1 MRKTAACVLLTIL
14 CSITAAAQTAPGAQ
28 VMNPSLY
35 SDSASNLF
43 LFRDLRARNLNDI
56 VNIMVVENSSASNS
70 ANTATQKKGDASV
83 TTPGFLLGIKVPVNP
98 LTLSSAADFSGQ
110 GSTTRTGQLNASISA
125 RVVQVLPNGDLVIEG
140 RKEVT
145 INREHQVL
153 TVRGTIR
160 QYDISPSDVVLS
172 TSIANMEINFD
183 GKGIISDANKP
194 ALLSKLFKYILPF

>member
-1 MRKTAACVLLTIL
+1 
-14 CSITAAAQTAPGAQ
+14 
-28 VMNPSLY
+28 MNPSLY
-35 SDSASNLF
+35 SESASNLF

-56 VNIMVVENSSASNS
+56 VNITVVENSTATNS

-83 TTPGFLLGIKVPVNP
+83 TTPGFLLGMKVPANP
-98 LTLSSAADFSGQ
+98 LTLNSATDFTGQ

-125 RVVQVLPNGDLVIEG
+125 RVIQVLPNGDLVIEG

-160 QYDISPSDVVLS
+160 QYDISPADVVLS

-194 ALLSKLFKYILPF
+194 ALLSKIFKYILPF